1 MSCSRRNQRSTF
13 EGVLRTKIQDTA
25 SIRSAPNSM
34 PTIGEMKMNATVL
47 RMPAGING
55 QLPPL
60 ATAAP
65 TRPPISAR
73 DDDDGMPYH
82 QGRMFQGIAPGGA
95 PSPPRGGTIP
105 LSVNPLPA
113 VVRP

>member
-13 EGVLRTKIQDTA
+13 DGVLRTKIQDTA

-47 RMPAGING
+47 RMPAGINA

-65 TRPPISAR
+65 TRPPISAC

-82 QGRMFQGIAPGGA
+82 QVRMFQEIAPVSA
-95 PSPPRGGTIP
+95 PSTSRWSTIP
-105 LSVNPLPA
+105 
-113 VVRP
+113 